1 MTGFARHFPLP
12 TLVATVTVLLGGQ
25 GSAAA
30 QETDTRWAP
39 WVGCWQAV
47 ADEDAP
53 AGAGFLC
60 VRHAGAGV
68 EVIEVVDGQAR
79 TVQAL
84 VADGRP
90 YDVATEGCE
99 GWRSVEFSLDGQR
112 LYTRSEQ
119 ACSGDPL
126 TPSTG
131 LIAMVS
137 PSEWIDVQATDVNGR
152 ALSWARRYRPARP
165 EPVEA
170 AGFADLAAERGF
182 ASRAARAA
190 ASAPDIDDVLEATR
204 AVDAEA
210 VRAWV
215 AELNDPFDLN
225 ARRLI
230 RLADAGAPE
239 SVIDVMVAVSFPDR
253 FSIDRQGNVDELATS
268 STRRGYAY
276 GGRPLLFGWGNRDP
290 FYYSPFGYGYRY
302 GYGYG
307 YGYEYGYPDGY
318 YSPGVVIVAPREDA
332 EPKARVVRGRGYTRG
347 RSNGTG
353 STSGSPASAPSV
365 RREGGGSSGT
375 AEPSGSGASSG
386 SGSSGTSEGRRAKPR
401 GG

>member
-1 MTGFARHFPLP
+1 MTRFARHFPLP
-12 TLVATVTVLLGGQ
+12 ILVAAVTMLGGQ
-25 GSAAA
+25 GRAAA
-30 QETDTRWAP
+30 QEADTRWAP

-47 ADEDAP
+47 ADEDTP

-60 VRHAGAGV
+60 VRHAGGGV
-68 EVIEVVDGQAR
+68 EVIEVVEGQPG
-79 TVQAL
+79 TVQTL

-152 ALSWARRYRPARP
+152 ALSWARRYRPAPP
-165 EPVEA
+165 ETVEA
-170 AGFADLAAERGF
+170 AGFADLTAERGF
-182 ASRAARAA
+182 AIRAARAA

-215 AELNDPFDLN
+215 AELNDPFDLD

-230 RLADAGAPE
+230 RLADAGVPE

-253 FSIDRQGNVDELATS
+253 FSIDRTGNVDELATS
-268 STRRGYAY
+268 GSRRGYAY
-276 GGRPLLFGWGNRDP
+276 GGRPVLFGWGNRDP

-302 GYGYG
+302 GSR
-307 YGYEYGYPDGY
+307 YGYEYGYPYDY

-332 EPKARVVRGRGYTRG
+332 EPRARVVRGRGYTRG
-347 RSNGTG
+347 RPNGTG

-365 RREGGGSSGT
+365 RKGNEGASDTG
-375 AEPSGSGASSG
+375 EPSGSGASSG
-386 SGSSGTSEGRRAKPR
+386 AGTSGASEGRRAKPR
-401 GG
+401 ER